1 MRLIHIENNK
11 ITREDVEKLQETVK
25 EKIRINEEKI
35 QEIYNEELLKS
46 LNNTLEQVKKEKSN
60 NINVGDNDE

>member
-1 MRLIHIENNK
+1 MENNK

-25 EKIRINEEKI
+25 EKIRINEEKV

-46 LNNTLEQVKKEKSN
+46 LNNTLEQVRKEKSD

>member
-1 MRLIHIENNK
+1 MENNK

-25 EKIRINEEKI
+25 EKIRINEEKV

-46 LNNTLEQVKKEKSN
+46 LNNTLEQVRKEKSD
-60 NINVGDNDE
+60 NINVDNK

>member
-1 MRLIHIENNK
+1 MENNK

>member
-1 MRLIHIENNK
+1 MENNK

-25 EKIRINEEKI
+25 EKIRINEEKV

-46 LNNTLEQVKKEKSN
+46 LNNTLEQVRKEKSN